1 MRNNV
6 AKRFG
11 IASLCLATAFSAFG
25 GLVSNVASAEEN
37 NEPAQNT
44 VQTTS
49 LVRTNAAATIEEVAA
64 KLPGDKTKATSFTGL
79 RLSSDDAYK
88 ATFKTVF
95 DGNMEIKFRFPET
108 YTDALYGNFNF
119 RFTDA
124 TDDSNYFDVTYYV
137 EKESDTK
144 VATAPYVKWGD
155 EVRMSTHN
163 GNNAHT
169 WSNEIVN
176 NKDNYQFAPSFLTTA
191 ATSYVDRADRMG
203 ILSLVW
209 VGGVLTISANTIG
222 LQDNNTASMIPIAC
236 FDGTYDTTKVNNGLI
251 GKQTTDPEDRTIIL
265 EDRAG
270 GLPTLNFENGYTLTV
285 SSSFEDARTTDNGS
299 DVFFSS
305 IVADKTYD
313 FSQAETTK
321 NEQMEAFDNG
331 FEFLPAAPATDAGK
345 VFLGYKG
352 ANGNLY
358 GVDSLVK
365 KGGTYQPLVISYD
378 TINGA
383 SVRVDE
389 ETAQSGI
396 RFMTVFN
403 PTEYEAVKG
412 YIKSFGTIIAYT
424 ETLTNGDFTIENYEG
439 AEKFAKVVN
448 TKGVFEYQ
456 DYIAY
461 SMALVNIKDFTKA
474 YSARGYLVVKYVD
487 GTTATVYTDYNVADN
502 SRSIAEVANLL
513 KTQDAETYEAMNDA
527 QKAIVDAYVA
537 AYVAPQ
543 A

>member
-124 TDDSNYFDVTYYV
+124 TDESNYFDVTYYV
-137 EKESDTK
+137 EKESATK
-144 VATAPYVKWGD
+144 VATAPYVTWGD
-155 EVRMSTHN
+155 EVRMSTHDANN
-163 GNNAHT
+163 GHA
-169 WSNEIVN
+169 WSNKIEK
-176 NKDNYQFAPSFLTTA
+176 NKDSYQFAPSFLTTA
-191 ATSYVDRADRMG
+191 TTNYVDRADRMG

-222 LQDNNTASMIPIAC
+222 LQDSNTANMIPIAC
-236 FDGTYDTTKVNNGLI
+236 FDGTYDTTKVNNGFI
-251 GKQTTDPEDRTIIL
+251 GKQTTDPNDRKIIL

-321 NEQMEAFDNG
+321 NEQMEAFENG
-331 FEFLPAAPATDAGK
+331 FEFLPAAPATEAGK

-365 KGGTYQPLVISYD
+365 KGGSYQPLVISYD

-403 PTEYEAVKG
+403 PTEYAAVKD
-412 YIKSFGTIIAYT
+412 YIQSFGTIIAYT
-424 ETLTNGDFTIENYEG
+424 ETLTKGDFTIANYAGE
-439 AEKFAKVVN
+439 AAFAQVKN
-448 TKGVFEYQ
+448 TKGMFEYK
-456 DYIAY
+456 DYVAY

-487 GTTATVYTDYNVADN
+487 GATATVYTDYNVADN

-513 KTQDAETYEAMNDA
+513 ITENAETYEAMNDA